1 MAHFQNWI
9 VTVAKQS
16 VADISSAENQRKSHA
31 FFCGW
36 KLAAL
41 WPRPQIINGWT
52 RSDFL
57 RRS

>member
-31 FFCGW
+31 FFYGW

-41 WPRPQIINGWT
+41 AKASNYQWL
-52 RSDFL
+52 DKK
-57 RRS
+57 